1 MEKGVKWEAWQG
13 GGGARLAE
21 ALSFIQV
28 VYDGGLCG
36 HSRGHVL
43 GLTGINSM
51 FPTSAECLLCT
62 RLCVKGFL
70 SAKLLPSQEAL
81 ESSVNPRRVA
91 VGET

>member
-1 MEKGVKWEAWQG
+1 MKWEAGQG
-13 GGGARLAE
+13 GGWPRLGE

-43 GLTGINSM
+43 GLTGITSM

-62 RLCVKGFL
+62 RLYVKGFPC
-70 SAKLLPSQEAL
+70 AKLLPSQEAL
-81 ESSVNPRRVA
+81 ESSVNPRREV
-91 VGET
+91 VSET